1 MNYKNEANKYLQS
14 KYIKSPIYSEKE
26 LKERI
31 GVNLSELRHLWVFSA
46 KNCFKEAVNEL
57 IHNDVKID
65 FEKANQIK
73 KG

>member
-1 MNYKNEANKYLQS
+1 MNLQRQANFYLGD

-65 FEKANQIK
+65 FKKTNQIK
-73 KG
+73 EG

>member
-1 MNYKNEANKYLQS
+1 MNYKNEVNKYLQA

-31 GVNLSELRHLWVFSA
+31 GVNLSELRHLWIFSA

-73 KG
+73 EG